1 MRIWTWIW
9 YQKTLRILGK
19 ILILSY
25 NGCERRKNMSYNEL
39 KENEENKLK
48 SLLKAA
54 ENKGKNK
61 TRKILVFLVVFAF
74 VFCFMCIYCWYTS
87 SPWNSQR
94 VVTVGNIA
102 IALLAALFLGVI
114 SILMLQYLDE
124 YKIETLKSQLIGLGI
139 EDAKKNV
146 DEDIYQNLI
155 KISYKYLDEYYLQTR
170 QQAQKGFFVT
180 VCVAIAGAIIVAIG
194 IIAMFFGKTTPAYV
208 TTASGTVTEFI
219 AAVFFYLYNK
229 TIASMSDYHNKLVL
243 SQNVSIALKI
253 SESMTKEQGEKVKEH
268 IVEELMKDINTYIH
282 SEN

>member
-1 MRIWTWIW
+1 
-9 YQKTLRILGK
+9 
-19 ILILSY
+19 
-25 NGCERRKNMSYNEL
+25 MSYSEL
-39 KENEENKLK
+39 KANEENRLK

-61 TRKILVFLVVFAF
+61 TRKILVFLVVFAS
-74 VFCFMCIYCWYTS
+74 VLCFTCFYCWYTS
-87 SPWNSQR
+87 SYWSSQR
-94 VVTVGNIA
+94 EVTVGNIV
-102 IALLAALFLGVI
+102 IALLVASFLGLI

-124 YKIETLKSQLIGLGI
+124 CKIETLKSQLIGLGI
-139 EDAKKNV
+139 EDAKKNI

-208 TTASGTVTEFI
+208 TTASGVVTEFI

-253 SESMTKEQGEKVKEH
+253 TESMSKEQGEKIKEH

>member
-1 MRIWTWIW
+1 
-9 YQKTLRILGK
+9 
-19 ILILSY
+19 
-25 NGCERRKNMSYNEL
+25 MSYNEL

-219 AAVFFYLYNK
+219 AAVAEKAEISKKDSEKALKAFVDVV
-229 TIASMSDYHNKLVL
+229 TASMSDYHNKLVL

>member
-1 MRIWTWIW
+1 
-9 YQKTLRILGK
+9 
-19 ILILSY
+19 
-25 NGCERRKNMSYNEL
+25 MSYSEL
-39 KENEENKLK
+39 KENEENKLR

-61 TRKILVFLVVFAF
+61 TRKILVFLFVFAF
-74 VFCFMCIYCWYTS
+74 VFCFMCIYYWYTS
-87 SPWNSQR
+87 SYWSSQR
-94 VVTVGNIA
+94 EITTGNIV
-102 IALLAALFLGVI
+102 IALIAALFLGVI
-114 SILMLQYLDE
+114 SILTLQYLNE
-124 YKIETLKSQLIGLGI
+124 CKIEMLKSQLIGLGI

-180 VCVAIAGAIIVAIG
+180 VCVAITGAIIVAIG

-208 TTASGTVTEFI
+208 TTASGVVTEFI

-253 SESMTKEQGEKVKEH
+253 TESMSKEQGEKVKEH

>member
-1 MRIWTWIW
+1 
-9 YQKTLRILGK
+9 
-19 ILILSY
+19 
-25 NGCERRKNMSYNEL
+25 MSYNEL